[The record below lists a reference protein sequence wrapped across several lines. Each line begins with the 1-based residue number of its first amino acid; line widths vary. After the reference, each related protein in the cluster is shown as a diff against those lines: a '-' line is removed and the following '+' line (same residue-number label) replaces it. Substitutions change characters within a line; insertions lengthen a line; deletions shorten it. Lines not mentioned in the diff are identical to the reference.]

1 MFMNKK
7 LSNIVLEL
15 ILFLIFINLCNNNLG
30 ECCSCRLNK
39 DSESQS
45 GSKDALKKIGK
56 GGGVSI
62 KNIPQSSNTNNNN
75 NSNSKNKKTT
85 NYYSNTNKKGLSPI
99 NEENIQYNQN
109 EEEEEENN
117 QNNLEEN
124 INKNENENKN
134 TNENNEN
141 NLEEE
146 NNQEENENENIDEN
160 NENKNENEEEEEE
173 NNQNNQEENNQNNLE
188 ENINK
193 NSQKEEEKEN
203 NQNNQEENTNENN
216 ENNLKEENNQ
226 EENNQEE
233 NENGNENENIYE
245 NNENEK
251 KKEENISKDN
261 QEEEEEKEEEKKEEN
276 KSNQDNKE
284 NINKNSHNEE
294 EEEKK
299 EENKS
304 NQDNKENINKNS
316 HNEEWGN
323 EQPNEEEKQEENI
336 DENSQNEYNKEKP
349 APIPNTEIK
358 IGDKIELEEF
368 GFVAEL
374 YSETC
379 VKLYVKGSDKY
390 FGIININNI
399 NEFEKNTLK
408 TKDVQ
413 MIYIGNGKQCLSFND
428 LKKYS
433 PEKTDWI
440 IKIISTISHI
450 LGLNQQCH
458 FIVFQS
464 NNVLCTYDL
473 YNIYSFEIR
482 SLNLTNCTEFLYAK
496 PVKRNSNEDELQKY
510 YITFFVKNNEEHF
523 GTFYLEDNSKIKLV
537 TNDEYSKSIDEI
549 KKILEQ

>member
-294 EEEKK
+294 
-299 EENKS
+299 
-304 NQDNKENINKNS
+304 
-316 HNEEWGN
+316 WGN

>member
-39 DSESQS
+39 NSEYQS

-62 KNIPQSSNTNNNN
+62 KNIQQSSNTNNNK
-75 NSNSKNKKTT
+75 NSHSKNKKTT
-85 NYYSNTNKKGLSPI
+85 NYYSNTNKKGLNTDKKGLSPI

-124 INKNENENKN
+124 INENENENENIDENNENKNENENEEENNQNNLEENINENENEEEEEKNTNNKNNQEEN

-146 NNQEENENENIDEN
+146 NNQEENGNGNENENI
-160 NENKNENEEEEEE
+160 NESNLNEKEKEE
-173 NNQNNQEENNQNNLE
+173 NISKDNQEEEKEKEEEKKEENTNNQDNK

-193 NSQKEEEKEN
+193 NSQKEEKKEN
-203 NQNNQEENTNENN
+203 NQNNQEENTNGNN
-216 ENNLKEENNQ
+216 KNEEEKEDEEKNTNNKNNQ
-226 EENNQEE
+226 EENT
-233 NENGNENENIYE
+233 NE
-245 NNENEK
+245 
-251 KKEENISKDN
+251 
-261 QEEEEEKEEEKKEEN
+261 
-276 KSNQDNKE
+276 SNL
-284 NINKNSHNEE
+284 
-294 EEEKK
+294 
-299 EENKS
+299 
-304 NQDNKENINKNS
+304 
-316 HNEEWGN
+316 
-323 EQPNEEEKQEENI
+323 NEEEKQEENI
-336 DENSQNEYNKEKP
+336 DENSQNEYNQEKP

-399 NEFEKNTLK
+399 NEFKKNTLK

-458 FIVFQS
+458 FIVFGT
-464 NNVLCTYDL
+464 NDKTYCTYDL
-473 YNIYSFEIR
+473 YNIYSFEIKY
-482 SLNLTNCTEFLYAK
+482 LNLTNCTEFLYAK

-510 YITFFVKNNEEHF
+510 YITFFVTNNEEHF

>member
-62 KNIPQSSNTNNNN
+62 KNIQQSSNTNNNK
-75 NSNSKNKKTT
+75 NSHSKNKKTT
-85 NYYSNTNKKGLSPI
+85 NYYSNTNKKGLNTDKKGLSPI

-124 INKNENENKN
+124 IN
-134 TNENNEN
+134 
-141 NLEEE
+141 
-146 NNQEENENENIDEN
+146 ENENENIDEN
-160 NENKNENEEEEEE
+160 NENKNENEEE
-173 NNQNNQEENNQNNLE
+173 NNQNNLE
-188 ENINK
+188 ENINE
-193 NSQKEEEKEN
+193 NENENEEEEEKNTN
-203 NQNNQEENTNENN
+203 NKNNQEENTNENN
-216 ENNLKEENNQ
+216 ENNLEEENNQ
-226 EENNQEE
+226 EENGNGNE
-233 NENGNENENIYE
+233 NENGNVNGNENENI
-245 NNENEK
+245 NESNLNEK
-251 KKEENISKDN
+251 EKEENISKDN
-261 QEEEEEKEEEKKEEN
+261 QEEEKEKEEEKKEEN
-276 KSNQDNKE
+276 TNNQDNKE
-284 NINKNSHNEE
+284 NINKNSQK
-294 EEEKK
+294 EEKK
-299 EENKS
+299 ENNQNNQEENT
-304 NQDNKENINKNS
+304 NGNNKNEEEKEDEEKNTNNKNNQEENT
-316 HNEEWGN
+316 NESN
-323 EQPNEEEKQEENI
+323 LNEEEKQEENI
-336 DENSQNEYNKEKP
+336 DENSQNEYNQEKP

-390 FGIININNI
+390 FGIINIENI

-408 TKDVQ
+408 TKKVR
-413 MIYIGNGKQCLSFND
+413 MIYIGNGKQHLYFND

-433 PEKTDWI
+433 TEKIDWI
-440 IKIISTISHI
+440 TKIISTISHI

-482 SLNLTNCTEFLYAK
+482 SLDSTNCTEFLFAK
-496 PVKRNSNEDELQKY
+496 PVKKNSNEDELQKY
-510 YITFFVKNNEEHF
+510 YITFFVINNEEHF

-537 TNDEYSKSIDEI
+537 PKDEYSKSIDEI

>member
-15 ILFLIFINLCNNNLG
+15 ILFLIFINLCNNNLAG
-30 ECCSCRLNK
+30 CCSCKLNK

-45 GSKDALKKIGK
+45 GSKEALKKIGK

-62 KNIPQSSNTNNNN
+62 KNIQQSSNTNNNK
-75 NSNSKNKKTT
+75 NSHSKNKKTT
-85 NYYSNTNKKGLSPI
+85 IYYSNTNKKGLSPI

-124 INKNENENKN
+124 INENENENIDENNENKNENENEEENNQNNLEENINENENENKEEEEKNTNNKNNQEEN

-146 NNQEENENENIDEN
+146 NNQEENGNGNENENGN
-160 NENKNENEEEEEE
+160 V
-173 NNQNNQEENNQNNLE
+173 
-188 ENINK
+188 
-193 NSQKEEEKEN
+193 
-203 NQNNQEENTNENN
+203 
-216 ENNLKEENNQ
+216 
-226 EENNQEE
+226 
-233 NENGNENENIYE
+233 NGNENENI
-245 NNENEK
+245 NESNLNEK
-251 KKEENISKDN
+251 EKEENISKDN
-261 QEEEEEKEEEKKEEN
+261 QEEEKEKEEEKEEKEE
-276 KSNQDNKE
+276 KE
-284 NINKNSHNEE
+284 
-294 EEEKK
+294 
-299 EENKS
+299 
-304 NQDNKENINKNS
+304 
-316 HNEEWGN
+316 
-323 EQPNEEEKQEENI
+323 
-336 DENSQNEYNKEKP
+336 ENSQNEYNQEKP

-458 FIVFQS
+458 FIVFGT
-464 NNVLCTYDL
+464 NDKTYCTYDL
-473 YNIYSFEIR
+473 YNIYSFEIKY
-482 SLNLTNCTEFLYAK
+482 LNLTNCTEFLYAK

-510 YITFFVKNNEEHF
+510 YITFFVINNKEHF